1 MMEVGR
7 TISLA
12 SGCPSIAP
20 APQSGSIN
28 RQAISSS
35 VHEARDDLAFR
46 IVGISRPPF
55 PTNVTASDT
64 RMESCSVFYFA
75 NSRFRLYFT

>member
-1 MMEVGR
+1 MEVGR

-35 VHEARDDLAFR
+35 VHEAR
-46 IVGISRPPF
+46 
-55 PTNVTASDT
+55 
-64 RMESCSVFYFA
+64 
-75 NSRFRLYFT
+75 